1 MSKSDDNSVIM
12 ESRVMNDDEIYLIL
26 WYLTFKEKLKLISV
40 SKQFFDRV
48 NQSIRCQKILK
59 IKVTFEKKQ
68 SDFDCVVSIEKEMNK
83 RLPLIELDFNTIREK
98 FESSFRKLSN
108 LKQLILE
115 LETINSQFCEWIST
129 IFPSIERIGIYI
141 HRNESWNR
149 DKFYFCHL
157 FNKKKIIHL

>member
-1 MSKSDDNSVIM
+1 
-12 ESRVMNDDEIYLIL
+12 
-26 WYLTFKEKLKLISV
+26 
-40 SKQFFDRV
+40 
-48 NQSIRCQKILK
+48 
-59 IKVTFEKKQ
+59 
-68 SDFDCVVSIEKEMNK
+68 MNK